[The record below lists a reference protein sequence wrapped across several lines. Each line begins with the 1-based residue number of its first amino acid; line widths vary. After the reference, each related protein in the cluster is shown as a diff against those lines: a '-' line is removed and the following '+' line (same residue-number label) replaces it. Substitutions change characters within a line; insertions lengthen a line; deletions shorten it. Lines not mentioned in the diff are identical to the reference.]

1 MSTTL
6 LGVAHAIMWNY
17 NDCVGCVPLAN
28 QAMPLTFAQN
38 VRFVLSLRQD
48 WDRIATHGWGGCM
61 SVYAWL
67 CLFMPVYV
75 FLFMHSCLP
84 LFYMLYFVGC
94 ILVYTFLFMHSCL
107 CIPVYAF
114 LFMHSCLPLLYMYI
128 LLGAFLFMHSCL
140 CIPVYAFLFAIV
152 VHVIFF

>member
-17 NDCVGCVPLAN
+17 NDCVGCVPLAS

-61 SVYAWL
+61 PVYAWL
-67 CLFMPVYV
+67 CLFMHACLCIPVCP
-75 FLFMHSCLP
+75 FLFAIVVHV
-84 LFYMLYFVGC
+84 YFVGC
-94 ILVYTFLFMHSCL
+94 I
-107 CIPVYAF
+107 PVYA
-114 LFMHSCLPLLYMYI
+114 C
-128 LLGAFLFMHSCL
+128 LFMHSCL

-152 VHVIFF
+152 VHVIFC